1 MFNQPSPG
9 MAGLLLGLAI
19 MMTTPAAADAL
30 KDEIAPTG
38 KLRVAIAISPA
49 GGAFWSTKT
58 ETGYAGVPVDLGR
71 EMAAQLGVP
80 VEYVA
85 HNNSG
90 QIVDAA
96 SKGTWDIT
104 FLPKD
109 PEREGRMS
117 FGPIYEVADATYI
130 VKPGSP
136 VTNFAT
142 LDQPGIKVAAVN
154 NTTTMRGAIA
164 HLKNAKV
171 TGYQTYDEIFGLLK
185 GGEIDAFAL
194 SRDQLNAMAK
204 QIPGTRVL
212 DETFKQTVTA
222 VAVPPNRPQSLAF
235 AVKFLTEAIANGTLR
250 KAYDNN
256 GLKDRPVRTQTN

>member
-1 MFNQPSPG
+1 MFNQPLPG
-9 MAGLLLGLAI
+9 MAGLLLGLTV
-19 MMTTPAAADAL
+19 MTMTPAAADGL

-58 ETGYAGVPVDLGR
+58 ATGYAGVPVDLGKA
-71 EMAAQLGVP
+71 MAEQLGVP
-80 VEYVA
+80 VEYVV

-90 QIVDAA
+90 QIVDAVGKN
-96 SKGTWDIT
+96 SWDVT

-109 PEREGRMS
+109 PEREGKMS

-130 VKPGSP
+130 TKPNST

-142 LDQPGIKVAAVN
+142 LDQPGVKVAAVN

-171 TGYQTYDEIFGLLK
+171 TGYQSYDEIFALLK
-185 GGEIDAFAL
+185 NGEVDAFAL

-204 QIPGTRVL
+204 KMPGTRVL

-222 VAVPPNRPQSLAF
+222 VAVPPNHPLALAF
-235 AVKFLTEAIANGTLR
+235 ATRFLTEAISNGTLR

-256 GLKDRPVRTQTN
+256 GLKGSPIRTQTN